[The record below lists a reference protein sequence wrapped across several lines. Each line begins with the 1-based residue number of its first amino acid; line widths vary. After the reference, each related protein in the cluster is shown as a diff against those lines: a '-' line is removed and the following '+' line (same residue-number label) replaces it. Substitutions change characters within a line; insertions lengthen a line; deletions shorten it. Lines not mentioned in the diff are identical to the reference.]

1 MRLMIIRHG
10 DPDYDEDSLTPT
22 GWREAEAL
30 SERMKELPVTKFYVS
45 PLGRAKDT
53 ASLTLQKM
61 GREAEV
67 CTWLREV
74 CPPYIK
80 YPSTGE
86 KHICWD

>member
-61 GREAEV
+61 EERRKSVLGSGSSV
-67 CTWLREV
+67 L
-74 CPPYIK
+74 
-80 YPSTGE
+80 
-86 KHICWD
+86 HI